1 MNPGREGQTGRV
13 AAVCVSDRVG
23 EKKRPVDAVEVRAGH
38 GIVGDAHA
46 GTKRPLSLLASEE
59 IDAFRAAHPGLE
71 LGPGAFAENFTIAG
85 IDWSGAAVGESLT
98 IGAVRGE
105 ITQIGKSCHQG
116 CAIRTQTGACIM
128 PKRGLFLAALTGGT
142 VRPGDP
148 VHYPAPDFPVA
159 VLTVSDR
166 GSRGESADESGDWLA
181 VALLVLGPLAARNLV
196 PDEPE
201 RIAAALKA
209 WCDGP
214 RPPALIVTTGGT
226 GLSPRDLTP
235 EATRAVLEREA
246 PGLMELA
253 RSATGRDTPRAY
265 LSRGLAGTRGTT
277 LIVNLPGSARAVREM
292 LAVLLP
298 LLPHALAT
306 VRGRVGDCGR
316 PGEPRR

>member
-1 MNPGREGQTGRV
+1 MKPCRDEQTGRV
-13 AAVCVSDRVG
+13 VAVCVSDRVG
-23 EKKRPVDAVEVRAGH
+23 EKKRPVESVEVRAGH

-46 GTKRPLSLLASEE
+46 GTKRQLSLLAREE
-59 IDAFRAAHPGLE
+59 IDAFQAAHPGLE
-71 LGPGAFAENFTIAG
+71 LAPGAFAENFTIAG

-98 IGAVRGE
+98 IGPVRGE
-105 ITQIGKSCHQG
+105 IIQLGKSCHQG
-116 CAIRTQTGACIM
+116 CAIRTQTGDCIM
-128 PKRGLFLAALTGGT
+128 PKHGLFLAALTGGT

-148 VHYPAPDFPVA
+148 VHYPAPEFPIA
-159 VLTVSDR
+159 ILTVSDR
-166 GSRGESADESGDWLA
+166 GSRGETADESGDWLA
-181 VALLVLGPLAARNLV
+181 AALPVLGPLAARDLV
-196 PDEPE
+196 PDEPD
-201 RIAAALKA
+201 RIAAALKT

-246 PGLMELA
+246 PGLMERA
-253 RSATGRDTPRAY
+253 RAVTGAANPRAC

-306 VRGRVGDCGR
+306 LRGRVRDCGR
-316 PGEPRR
+316 PPERPR